1 MWARTVYL
9 YWDPGWNRSHNM
21 ARGRGKLSLEEQ
33 KIALLE
39 DAQKLGYEV
48 GIKGHLDN
56 VGEFGAKKREL
67 LKSARNL
74 GILEKMMFKYAAAK
88 EAGTKERRMS
98 IYSRPKTSPTESP
111 RRTVPKSAPDD
122 RPPVEI
128 GQMGLHFED
137 ENSLSDRRESAR
149 ISISPRNLI
158 NLVEAADAESSAKYR
173 RFYDVLLN
181 LADASD
187 QVRYVRGRAT
197 LENVLLTLK
206 ENGWIGKYV
215 IEIYSPESNEVLIKL
230 QSNYA
235 IMHDRD
241 SKPVCRIIARAI
253 ERAVSASFGR
263 EVRVVETRCIA
274 QGNRICEFSSF

>member
-1 MWARTVYL
+1 
-9 YWDPGWNRSHNM
+9 M
-21 ARGRGKLSLEEQ
+21 ARGRGKQSLEEQ

-67 LKSARNL
+67 LKNARNL
-74 GILEKMMFKYAAAK
+74 GVLEKMMFKYAAAK

-98 IYSRPKTSPTESP
+98 IYSKPKPDIMELP
-111 RRTVPKSAPDD
+111 RRPAPKPIAED

-137 ENSLSDRRESAR
+137 EEAVGVRRGSTR

-158 NLVEAADAESSAKYR
+158 NLIEAADAESSAKYQ

-181 LADASD
+181 IADVSD

-197 LENVLLTLK
+197 LENILLTLK
-206 ENGWIGKYV
+206 ENGWIENYS
-215 IEIYSPESNEVLIKL
+215 IEIYSPETNEVLIKL

-235 IMHDRD
+235 MIHER
-241 SKPVCRIIARAI
+241 SRKPVCRILARAL
-253 ERAVSASFGR
+253 ERAVSASLGR
-263 EVRVVETRCIA
+263 EVRIVENRCIA
-274 QGNRICEFSSF
+274 QGNRVCEFSSF